1 MDINQLTKV
10 LYKEYASTEGGV
22 SVNFREIFPF
32 LNKGDRYS
40 HSIHP
45 YPAKLIPHIPYFF
58 LNNENFIRKGEVVL
72 DPFCGSGTTLLEAN
86 LQGINSYGVDSN
98 PLARLISNCKTEV
111 LSEKIAYRK
120 LHQIISYAP
129 TVIKAKNPQFTN
141 IDMWFSPRVK
151 DELAKL
157 LVSIKQIN
165 KGKYQNFFLI
175 CFSALLHKVSYT
187 DPRISVPVRINVNR
201 YAQRSRGR
209 AHAEELIERID
220 KIDVLSTFEN
230 ICNTN
235 IKRIASL
242 NDIENLGETKIISKD
257 ARKLTNS
264 LRSHSKLNSD
274 SVDLVLTSPP
284 YASAQKYIRSSSL
297 SLYWLSMLEGKSLV
311 ELDADNIGHENYR
324 KDSIKKQLVGIKS
337 ADEVIEK
344 IFEKNQLRG
353 KIVSQYLLDM
363 EMALDE
369 SVRVLKHGRCLILV
383 IGNNKVCGYEFNTKR
398 YLSEYL
404 ISRGMVLE
412 LELIDDIKSYGL
424 MTKRNKT
431 ASIITREWILVFRK
445 R

>member
-1 MDINQLTKV
+1 M
-10 LYKEYASTEGGV
+10 
-22 SVNFREIFPF
+22 
-32 LNKGDRYS
+32 
-40 HSIHP
+40 
-45 YPAKLIPHIPYFF
+45 
-58 LNNENFIRKGEVVL
+58 
-72 DPFCGSGTTLLEAN
+72 
-86 LQGINSYGVDSN
+86 
-98 PLARLISNCKTEV
+98 
-111 LSEKIAYRK
+111 
-120 LHQIISYAP
+120 
-129 TVIKAKNPQFTN
+129 
-141 IDMWFSPRVK
+141 
-151 DELAKL
+151 
-157 LVSIKQIN
+157 
-165 KGKYQNFFLI
+165 
-175 CFSALLHKVSYT
+175 
-187 DPRISVPVRINVNR
+187 
-201 YAQRSRGR
+201 
-209 AHAEELIERID
+209 
-220 KIDVLSTFEN
+220 
-230 ICNTN
+230 
-235 IKRIASL
+235 
-242 NDIENLGETKIISKD
+242 
-257 ARKLTNS
+257 
-264 LRSHSKLNSD
+264 
-274 SVDLVLTSPP
+274 LTSPP

-311 ELDADNIGHENYR
+311 EMDADNIGHENYR